1 MAMPV
6 TIRLAGVYA
15 FLALSTAI
23 AAPDDV
29 TRMERAVELRVDDGQ
44 FMGTVLVARD
54 GTVVLSKGYGK
65 ANLEWQVAN
74 SPTTKF
80 RLGSVTK
87 QFTAACILL
96 LEARGKL
103 KTDDPVKKYI
113 PDAPAAW
120 EQITIFNLLTHTSG
134 IPNFTSFPD
143 YRSTE
148 TVATTPEK
156 LVSRFRDKALEFAPG
171 SSWNY
176 SNSGYVLLGYVI
188 EKISGESY
196 GKFVQDNIFDPLG
209 MKDSGYDS
217 NTDIIDRRAQGYSPG
232 PHGPVIAGYIDMSIP
247 FSAGAL
253 YSTTEDLLR
262 WEQSL
267 YGGKVLSAAS
277 LEKMTTPFL
286 SNYALGLGV
295 RSAPNGDKIYSH
307 GGGIE
312 GFNTSLS
319 YVPVEKLAVIVLANL
334 NGQAADNIAADLTKI
349 ALHDT
354 ATLISDRTAV
364 AVSTVVLDQLIGSYR
379 VPEGAVMTVS
389 RAGDHLHSEGYLQP
403 VDMYP
408 QTEKEFF
415 SKREDI
421 QFAFRTGRSG
431 RAVALVLHQ
440 NDRDTT
446 AIRISDSEGKQLAD
460 ALAKRVRDQ
469 TPSPNSE
476 AVLRRSIAEIIAGT
490 PDYTQMGQA
499 LADIVRAQ
507 LPQLQTTFKAWG
519 ELKAIAF
526 KGVGPLGADIY
537 NVTFERSTVEYRISL
552 AVDGKLIGARF
563 QPLP

>member
-1 MAMPV
+1 MTKPMA
-6 TIRLAGVYA
+6 IWLGSVYA
-15 FLALSTAI
+15 FLALSTAL
-23 AAPDDV
+23 AAPDEV
-29 TRMERAVELRVDDGQ
+29 TRMERAVELRFEDGQ
-44 FMGTVLVARD
+44 FMGAVLVARD
-54 GTVVLSKGYGK
+54 GTVVLNKGYGK

-120 EQITIFNLLTHTSG
+120 DQITIFNLLTHTSG

-148 TVATTPEK
+148 SIATTPEN

-217 NTDIIDRRAQGYSPG
+217 NTKIIDRRAQGYSPG
-232 PHGPVIAGYIDMSIP
+232 PHDPVIAGYIDMSIP

-267 YGGKVLSAAS
+267 YGGKVLSATS

-286 SNYALGLGV
+286 SNYAMGLEV
-295 RSAPNGDKIYSH
+295 RSVPNGDKIYSH

-319 YVPVEKLAVIVLANL
+319 YVPAEKLAIIVLANL
-334 NGQAADNIAADLTKI
+334 NGQAAGNIAADLTKI

-354 ATLISDRTAV
+354 VTLISDLSAV
-364 AVSTVVLDQLIGSYR
+364 AVSSVVLDQLNGYYR
-379 VPEGAVMTVS
+379 VPEGEVMTVS
-389 RAGDHLHSEGYLQP
+389 RAGDHLHSEGYLQRMD
-403 VDMYP
+403 VYP
-408 QTEKEFF
+408 QSEKEFF

-421 QFAFRTGRSG
+421 QFTFRTQKSG
-431 RAVALVLHQ
+431 RVVALVLHQ
-440 NDRDTT
+440 NNRDTT
-446 AIRISDSEGKQLAD
+446 AIRISDREGKQLAD
-460 ALAKRVRDQ
+460 ALAKRINDQ

-476 AVLRRSIAEIIAGT
+476 AVLRRSIARIIAGT

-499 LADIVRAQ
+499 LADITRAQ
-507 LPQLQTTFKAWG
+507 LPQLQTTFKGWG

-537 NVTFERSTVEYRISL
+537 NVTFERATVEYRISL
-552 AVDGKLIGARF
+552 GVDGKLIGARF

>member
-1 MAMPV
+1 MAIPM
-6 TIRLAGVYA
+6 TIRLAGIYA
-15 FLALSTAI
+15 LLAFSTAI

-29 TRMERAVELRVDDGQ
+29 TRMERAVQLRVDDGQ
-44 FMGTVLVARD
+44 FMGAVLVARD
-54 GTVVLSKGYGK
+54 GIVVLSNGYGK

-96 LEARGKL
+96 LEEQGKL

-120 EQITIFNLLTHTSG
+120 DQITIFNLLTHTSG
-134 IPNFTSFPD
+134 MPNFTNFPD

-148 TVATTPEK
+148 AVATTPEK
-156 LVSRFRDKALEFAPG
+156 LVSRFRDNALEFAPG

-176 SNSGYVLLGYVI
+176 SNSGYVLLGYLI
-188 EKISGESY
+188 EKISGDSY
-196 GKFVQDNIFDPLG
+196 SKFVKDNIFDPLG

-217 NTDIIDRRAQGYSPG
+217 NTDIIAQRAQGYSPG
-232 PHGPVIAGYIDMSIP
+232 AHGPVIAGYIDMSIP

-286 SNYALGLGV
+286 SNYALGLEV
-295 RSAPNGDKIYSH
+295 RSAANGDKIYSH

-319 YVPVEKLAVIVLANL
+319 YVPAEKLAVIVLANL
-334 NGQAADNIAADLTKI
+334 NGQAAGNIAADLTKI

-354 ATLISDRTAV
+354 VTLISDRTAV
-364 AVSTVVLDQLIGSYR
+364 AVSSVALDQLIGYYR
-379 VPEGAVMTVS
+379 VPEGEVMKVS
-389 RAGDHLHSEGYLQP
+389 RAGDRLHSEGYVP
-403 VDMYP
+403 PEDMYP
-408 QTEKEFF
+408 QTEKDFF

-421 QFAFRTGRSG
+421 QFAFRTGKSD

-446 AIRISDSEGKQLAD
+446 AIRISDREGKQLAD

-476 AVLRRSIAEIIAGT
+476 AVLRRSIAEIVAGT
-490 PDYTQMGQA
+490 PDYTRMGQA
-499 LADIVRAQ
+499 LADIVRVQ
-507 LPQLQTTFKAWG
+507 LSQLQTRFNACG
-519 ELKAIAF
+519 EIKAIAF
-526 KGVGPLGADIY
+526 KGVGPLGDDIY
-537 NVTFERSTVEYRISL
+537 DVTFEKSALEFHISL
-552 AVDGKLIGARF
+552 GVDSKLVGARF
-563 QPLP
+563 RPIP